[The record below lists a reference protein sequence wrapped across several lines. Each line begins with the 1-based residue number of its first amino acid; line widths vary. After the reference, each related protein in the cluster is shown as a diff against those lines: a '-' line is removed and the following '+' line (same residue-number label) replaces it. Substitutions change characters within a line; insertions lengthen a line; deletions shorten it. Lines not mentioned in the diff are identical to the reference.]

1 MLTLPNLLVAVPAA
15 LDLKKSI
22 ILWYVERLTPLPC
35 RIDRIVSRRSPVP
48 ALICGCTRLVERRN
62 PKPRSRS
69 SRQRLTD
76 DQVIRP
82 PFFMGASV

>member
-22 ILWYVERLTPLPC
+22 ILWYVERLRPLPC

-48 ALICGCTRLVERRN
+48 ALICGCTRLVWN
-62 PKPRSRS
+62 GVILSRD
-69 SRQRLTD
+69 LAL
-76 DQVIRP
+76 V
-82 PFFMGASV
+82 GSV